1 MSFSDSFKKDIYQIE
16 ESGFEAAAVA
26 LFDYQWHE
34 NELYQSYCNHLSKNP
49 TNVRQLTDIPFL
61 PISFFKSHQIQTE
74 KWVPEKIF
82 KSSGTGNDSRSKHL
96 IRDLAFYLENTLRS
110 FETFYGKVNQYQIRA
125 LLPSYQ
131 EQGDS
136 SLIAMVDHFMSKAPD
151 SAYYLKRDEELI
163 EDLLENKNPSLLI
176 GVSFALL
183 DLAEKHTLNLND
195 QIIMETGGMK
205 GRRKEMIRDELHGVL
220 RNAFNLDRI
229 HSEYGMC
236 ELFTQAYA
244 PEKGV
249 FRFPKWAKVL
259 VRDINDPFVYLPP
272 KRTGGINIIDLA
284 NVDSCA
290 FIETKDLGKTGDNG
304 AFEILGR
311 FDNSDIRGCNLLI

>member
-16 ESGFEAAAVA
+16 ESSFETAAVA

-34 NELYQSYCNHLSKNP
+34 NELYQSYCKLLSKNP

-61 PISFFKSHQIQTE
+61 PISFFKSHQIQSG
-74 KWVPEKIF
+74 KWVPEKVF
-82 KSSGTGNDSRSKHL
+82 KSSGTGNATRSQHL
-96 IRDLAFYLENTLRS
+96 IKRLDFYLENTKRS
-110 FETFYGKVNQYQIRA
+110 FESFYGKVGSRQIRA

-136 SLIAMVDHFMSKAPD
+136 SLIAMVDHFMSIAPG
-151 SAYYLKRDEELI
+151 SAYYLKRNEELV
-163 EDLLENKNPSLLI
+163 EDLQQQEKPSLLI

-183 DLAEKHTLNLND
+183 DLAEKYNLELNN
-195 QIIMETGGMK
+195 QIVMETGGMK
-205 GRRKEMIRDELHGVL
+205 GRRREMIRNELHGVL
-220 RNAFNLDRI
+220 QHAFTCSEI

-244 PEKGV
+244 PKKGI
-249 FRFPKWAKVL
+249 FSFPNWAKVM

-272 KRTGGINIIDLA
+272 DRTGGVNIIDLA

-290 FIETKDLGKTGDNG
+290 FIETKDLGKVAING
-304 AFEILGR
+304 NFEILGR

>member
-16 ESGFEAAAVA
+16 ESSFEAAAVA

-34 NELYQSYCNHLSKNP
+34 NELYQSYCKHLSKNP

-61 PISFFKSHQIQTE
+61 PISFFKSHQIQSG
-74 KWVPEKIF
+74 KWRPKKVF
-82 KSSGTGNDSRSKHL
+82 KSSGTGNATRSQHL
-96 IRDLAFYLENTLRS
+96 VKDLDFYLENTIQS
-110 FETFYGKVNQYQIRA
+110 FESIYGSLNNYQIRA

-136 SLIAMVDHFMSKAPD
+136 SLIAMVDHFMSRAPA

-163 EDLLENKNPSLLI
+163 EDLQSNKNRALLI

-183 DLAEKHTLNLND
+183 DLAEKHRLDLTN
-195 QIIMETGGMK
+195 QVIMETGGMK
-205 GRRKEMIRDELHGVL
+205 GRRNEMIREELHQVL
-220 RNAFNLDRI
+220 QQAFSVEEI

-244 PEKGV
+244 PRKGI
-249 FRFPKWAKVL
+249 FQFPNWAKVMI
-259 VRDINDPFVYLPP
+259 RDINDPFVYLPHG
-272 KRTGGINIIDLA
+272 RTGGVNIIDMA

-290 FIETKDLGKTGDNG
+290 FIETKDLGKPGDKG
-304 AFEILGR
+304 TFEILGR

>member
-61 PISFFKSHQIQTE
+61 PISFFKSHQIQSG
-74 KWVPEKIF
+74 KWRPEKVF
-82 KSSGTGNDSRSKHL
+82 KSSGTGNASRSQHFIK
-96 IRDLAFYLENTLRS
+96 DLNFYLENTIQS
-110 FETFYGKVNQYQIRA
+110 FESIYGSVSNFQIRA

-136 SLIAMVDHFMSKAPD
+136 SLIAMVDHFMSKAPQ
-151 SAYYLKRDEELI
+151 SSYYLNRDEELI
-163 EDLLENKNPSLLI
+163 EDLQSNKDPSLLI
-176 GVSFALL
+176 GVSYALL
-183 DLAEKHTLNLND
+183 DLAEKYKLEMKN
-195 QIIMETGGMK
+195 QVIMETGGMK
-205 GRRKEMIRDELHGVL
+205 GRRKEMIREELHQVL
-220 RNAFNLDRI
+220 QQAFSVEEI

-236 ELFTQAYA
+236 ELCTQAYA
-244 PEKGV
+244 PRKGI
-249 FRFPKWAKVL
+249 FQFPNWAKVL
-259 VRDINDPFVYLPP
+259 IRDINDPFIYMASGH
-272 KRTGGINIIDLA
+272 TGGVNIIDMA

-290 FIETKDLGKTGDNG
+290 FIETKDLGKLGDNNT
-304 AFEILGR
+304 FEILGR

>member
-16 ESGFEAAAVA
+16 ESNFEAAAIA

-34 NELYQSYCNHLSKNP
+34 NILYQSYCQFLGKNP
-49 TNVRQLTDIPFL
+49 TNVKKLIDIPFL
-61 PISFFKSHQIQTE
+61 PIAFFKSHALQSGN
-74 KWVPEKIF
+74 WMPEKVF
-82 KSSGTGNDSRSKHL
+82 KSSGTGNTERSQHL
-96 IRDLAFYLENTLRS
+96 IKNLNFYLENTTRA
-110 FETFYGKVNQYQIRA
+110 FEAFYGPVGQYQFRA

-136 SLIAMVDHFMSKAPD
+136 SLIAMVDHFMSKTEG
-151 SAYYLKRDEELI
+151 SAYYLNRDEALI
-163 EDLLENKNPSLLI
+163 KDLRHSTGPSMLI

-183 DLAEKHTLNLND
+183 DLAEKYELDMST

-205 GRRKEMIRDELHGVL
+205 GRRKEMIRDELHMVL
-220 RNAFNLDRI
+220 KNAFHLGDI

-244 PEKGV
+244 LDSGV
-249 FRFPKWAKVL
+249 FRFPPWAQVL
-259 VRDINDPFVYLPP
+259 IRDINDPFDYLLEN
-272 KRTGGINIIDLA
+272 RTGGINIVDLA

-290 FIETKDLGKTGDNG
+290 FIETKDLGKHDRKGT
-304 AFEILGR
+304 FEVLGR

>member
-34 NELYQSYCNHLSKNP
+34 NELYQSYCTHLSKNP
-49 TNVRQLTDIPFL
+49 TNVSRLTDIPFL
-61 PISFFKSHQIQTE
+61 PISFFKSHEIRSGSW
-74 KWVPEKIF
+74 KPEKVF
-82 KSSGTGNDSRSKHL
+82 KSSGTGNTSRSQHL
-96 IRDLAFYLENTLRS
+96 IKDLDFYLENTIRS
-110 FETFYGKVNQYQIRA
+110 FESTYGNVKKYQIRA

-136 SLIAMVDHFMSKAPD
+136 SLIAMVDHFMSRAPK
-151 SAYYLKRDEELI
+151 SAYYLKKDKDLI
-163 EDLLENKNPSLLI
+163 KDLLDNNETSLLI
-176 GVSFALL
+176 GVSYALL
-183 DLAEKHTLNLND
+183 DLAEKYELDLND

-205 GRRKEMIRDELHGVL
+205 GRRKEMIRDELHGIL
-220 RNAFNLDRI
+220 RNAFNLDQI

-244 PEKGV
+244 PKNGV
-249 FRFPKWAKVL
+249 FSFPKWAKVL
-259 VRDINDPFVYLPP
+259 VRDINDPFVYLPEN
-272 KRTGGINIIDLA
+272 RTGGINIIDLA

-290 FIETKDLGKTGDNG
+290 FIETKDLGKAGDNG
-304 AFEILGR
+304 VFEILGR

>member
-16 ESGFEAAAVA
+16 EKEFEAAAVE

-34 NELYQSYCNHLSKNP
+34 NELYQSYCKFLSKNP
-49 TNVRQLTDIPFL
+49 TNVRRIADIPFL
-61 PISFFKSHQIQTE
+61 PISFFKSHEVKTGN
-74 KWVPEKIF
+74 WTPEKIF
-82 KSSGTGNDSRSKHL
+82 KSSGTGNTSRSRHL
-96 IRDLAFYLENTLRS
+96 VKDLRFYLGNTTRA
-110 FETFYGKVNQYQIRA
+110 FETFYGNVNKYQIRA

-136 SLIAMVDHFMSKAPD
+136 SLIAMVDHFMSQT
-151 SAYYLKRDEELI
+151 SGSSYYLNRDEELVR
-163 EDLLENKNPSLLI
+163 DLRQNPSSTILI
-176 GVSFALL
+176 GVSYALL
-183 DLAEKHTLNLND
+183 DLAENYKLDLNNS
-195 QIIMETGGMK
+195 IIMETGGMK
-205 GRRKEMIRDELHGVL
+205 GRRKEMIRDELHGTL
-220 RNAFNLDRI
+220 KPAFHVSEI

-244 PEKGV
+244 LKRGL
-249 FRFPKWAKVL
+249 FKFPKWAKVL
-259 VRDINDPFVYLPP
+259 IRDINDPFVYLPVG
-272 KRTGGINIIDLA
+272 RTGGVNIIDLA

-290 FIETKDLGKTGDNG
+290 FVETKDLGTVGDND

>member
-1 MSFSDSFKKDIYQIE
+1 MSFSDSFKKDIYQIK

-34 NELYQSYCNHLSKNP
+34 NELYQSYCKHLSKNP

-61 PISFFKSHQIQTE
+61 PISFFKSHKIQSGNWT
-74 KWVPEKIF
+74 PEKTF
-82 KSSGTGNDSRSKHL
+82 KSSGTGNTSRSQHL
-96 IRDLAFYLENTLRS
+96 IRDLDFYLENTVRS
-110 FETFYGKVNQYQIRA
+110 FEAFYGSVSQYEVRA

-131 EQGDS
+131 EQGHS
-136 SLIAMVDHFMSKAPD
+136 SLIAMVDHFMSRTSN
-151 SAYYLKRDEELI
+151 SAYYLNRDEELI
-163 EDLLENKNPSLLI
+163 EDLKGHTNTALLI

-183 DLAEKHTLNLND
+183 DLAEKYELNLNH
-195 QIIMETGGMK
+195 QIVMETGGMK
-205 GRRKEMIRDELHGVL
+205 GRRKELIRDELHGVL
-220 RNAFNLDRI
+220 KNSFHLDQI

-244 PEKGV
+244 PQSGV
-249 FRFPKWAKVL
+249 FRFPNWAKIL
-259 VRDINDPFVYLPP
+259 VRDINDPFIYLPAGH
-272 KRTGGINIIDLA
+272 TGGINIIDLA

-290 FIETKDLGKTGDNG
+290 FIETKDLGKAGDNG